1 MLIPNQSASVIQL
14 VHVPKLNPPKIYSG
28 LSNNRMF
35 GASTEPDCMTKNGIA
50 LSVIAV
56 LLAAVYVY
64 AFTDWFRSETIQII
78 PTIRPGRVSAVP
90 RDPDQAAVYPVSFA
104 FSGKYK
110 LTSVK
115 VLAADDLATNKF
127 PTPLWHLVPEIS
139 NSNSVPV
146 KSIVYG
152 YPVKG
157 MKPAVAR
164 MQPEPLSP
172 DVDYVLQIEAGSIK
186 SQTNFH
192 TAKAVAPAK

>member
-1 MLIPNQSASVIQL
+1 
-14 VHVPKLNPPKIYSG
+14 
-28 LSNNRMF
+28 
-35 GASTEPDCMTKNGIA
+35 MTKNGIA

-90 RDPDQAAVYPVSFA
+90 RDPNQAAVYPVSFA

-127 PTPLWHLVPEIS
+127 PTPLWHLVPEVPS
-139 NSNSVPV
+139 SNSVPV

-172 DVDYVLQIEAGSIK
+172 DIDYVLQIEAGAIK
-186 SQTNFH
+186 AQTNFH
-192 TAKAVAPAK
+192 TAKAAAPAK

>member
-1 MLIPNQSASVIQL
+1 MIPNRNALYDPFSSSWQIDPL
-14 VHVPKLNPPKIYSG
+14 KIYKNH
-28 LSNNRMF
+28 SNNRML
-35 GASTEPDCMTKNGIA
+35 GASTKPISMSKNGIF

-56 LLAAVYVY
+56 LLAAIYVY

-104 FSGKYK
+104 FSGKYR

-115 VLAADDLATNKF
+115 VLAAEDLATNKH
-127 PTPLWHLVPEIS
+127 PTPLWHLIS
-139 NSNSVPV
+139 DSNSVAV
-146 KSIVYG
+146 KSMVYG

-164 MQPEPLSP
+164 MQPEPLVP
-172 DVDYVLQIEAGSIK
+172 DVDYVLQIEAGAIK
-186 SQTNFH
+186 AQTNFH
-192 TAKAVAPAK
+192 TAKATVPGK